1 MTGIVDRIEGTTAIV
16 EREDGIFVNEP
27 VSNYEAPI
35 KEGYKVDLER
45 HEVLVSDFNKDDLSR
60 INQYFND

>member
-1 MTGIVDRIEGTTAIV
+1 MTGIVDRIEDTVAVI
-16 EREDGIFVNEP
+16 EREDGVFISEP
-27 VSNYEAPI
+27 VSSYKAPI

-45 HEVLVSDFNKDDLSR
+45 HEVLVSDFNKDDLSD